1 MTSTTKTRPHDGDV
15 DAFLATVTP
24 KVRRRD
30 ADTLLALMQR
40 VTGEPP
46 VMWGP
51 SIIGFGQY
59 HYEYASG
66 RQGDAGAAGFSPRK
80 AASTVYLPDG
90 TAAHQDLLA
99 RLGPHTASLVCVYL
113 KDLSTNDLDVLEEIV
128 RRSYAAVTAG
138 TFTQRARESS
148 S

>member
-1 MTSTTKTRPHDGDV
+1 MATEAKTRPHDGDV
-15 DAFLATVTP
+15 DAFLATVTHT
-24 KVRRRD
+24 VRRRD
-30 ADTLLALMQR
+30 ADTLVALMQR

-51 SIIGFGQY
+51 SIIGFGHY

-80 AASTVYLPDG
+80 GASTVYLPDG
-90 TAAHQDLLA
+90 TGAHEDLLA
-99 RLGPHTASLVCVYL
+99 RLGPHTTGLVCVYL
-113 KDLSTNDLDVLEEIV
+113 KDLQTNDLDVLEEIV

>member
-1 MTSTTKTRPHDGDV
+1 MATDNKTRPHDGDV
-15 DAFLATVTP
+15 DAFLATVTHA
-24 KVRRRD
+24 VRRRD

-90 TAAHQDLLA
+90 TGAHEDLLA
-99 RLGPHTASLVCVYL
+99 RLGPRTTGLVCVYL
-113 KDLSTNDLDVLEEIV
+113 KDLSTNDLGVLEEIV
-128 RRSYAAVTAG
+128 RRSYEAVTAG
-138 TFTQRARESS
+138 TFTQRARDSS

>member
-1 MTSTTKTRPHDGDV
+1 MAADAKTRPHDGDV
-15 DAFLATVTP
+15 DAFLATVTHT
-24 KVRRRD
+24 VRRRD

-51 SIIGFGQY
+51 SIVGFGSY
-59 HYEYASG
+59 HYRYASG
-66 RQGDAGAAGFSPRK
+66 REGDAAAAGFSPRK

-90 TAAHQDLLA
+90 IGAHEDLLA
-99 RLGPHTASLVCVYL
+99 RLGPHTASLVCLYL
-113 KDLSTNDLDVLEEIV
+113 KDLSTNDPGVLEEIV

-138 TFTQRARESS
+138 TFTQRARES
-148 S
+148 

>member
-15 DAFLATVTP
+15 DAFLATVTH

-90 TAAHQDLLA
+90 TGAHEDLLA
-99 RLGPHTASLVCVYL
+99 RLGPHTTGLVCVYL
-113 KDLSTNDLDVLEEIV
+113 KDLSTNDLGVLEEIV
-128 RRSYAAVTAG
+128 RRSYEAVTAG
-138 TFTQRARESS
+138 TFTQRARDSS